1 MRSWFRMV
9 ERCPACGLIT
19 DRGESG
25 YTVGAYMFN
34 MMGSELVFVAIVGGV
49 IASTWPTPP
58 WTLITIAGPVLM
70 IALPPLFYPFCR
82 ALFLGFDLF
91 FNPATTE

>member
-58 WTLITIAGPVLM
+58 WTLITIAGPILM
-70 IALPPLFYPFCR
+70 VALPPLFYPFCR
-82 ALFLGFDLF
+82 TLFLGFDLF